1 MPAIQERALIAGQL
15 LGSIARRGTYRRR
28 RWRLSYTA
36 GGMTYPQTQGSALG
50 RCNSDRR
57 THGRCQFRTA
67 TCANEGRQSDA
78 LLSGHGHHLAG
89 PVAECGASPENIDF
103 GRSLRRHFPGRG
115 PRAVSGER
123 KSPPP
128 HLRRGILL
136 WIGSRSARREVWWD
150 VVHSRRRRGKRR
162 RGRWR
167 RCRRDRYLR
176 GVGSAQGSLCDY
188 EAPLAI
194 GKTTVPRP
202 CRIVARSASA
212 GSKALL
218 PARSQVPGLQLGRR
232 TDQGLPPDSHA
243 PGRLAVA
250 VPRHSLSGMN
260 RMRS

>member
-1 MPAIQERALIAGQL
+1 MVTTLQATWPNAAHRLRTLTSAAGSDDIFQAEDHEPSAVNARA
-15 LGSIARRGTYRRR
+15 
-28 RWRLSYTA
+28 
-36 GGMTYPQTQGSALG
+36 
-50 RCNSDRR
+50 
-57 THGRCQFRTA
+57 
-67 TCANEGRQSDA
+67 
-78 LLSGHGHHLAG
+78 
-89 PVAECGASPENIDF
+89 
-103 GRSLRRHFPGRG
+103 
-115 PRAVSGER
+115 
-123 KSPPP
+123 PPP

-212 GSKALL
+212 GSKAPL